1 MRICLLLLLL
11 TLPVLACLNET
22 EKDLNG
28 NDVPVEAGPGSYE
41 LPSFYRDWKEELA
54 GHEHKLKANPHDRGA
69 RNDRGVCL
77 AHLGRSREAL
87 ALFQQLER
95 EAPGVYGTAANMGT
109 CYELCGRDE
118 DALYWIRESIH
129 RNPDAHQGTE
139 WLHVKILEAKLALA
153 QDPNWLQS
161 HSVLGMDFGSK
172 VRPHYPRELS
182 TQVARDRV
190 RKALRYQLGE
200 RMPLVPPPDPVVAD
214 LLFDL
219 ANLAALMQSAHRG
232 EEVMQE
238 ALRYGPPLKS
248 LAKKRLAY
256 FGSFDKKE
264 EPAKPK
270 PKSGAKK
277 SPPAAAKQSWWR
289 PALAVLAILSLL
301 LGIGRLRR

>member
-1 MRICLLLLLL
+1 MRICLLILLL

-28 NDVPVEAGPGSYE
+28 NDVPVEPLSSE
-41 LPSFYRDWKEELA
+41 LWFDPRNWKEELA
-54 GHEHKLKANPHDRGA
+54 GHEQKLKANPHDRGA

-118 DALYWIRESIH
+118 DALYWIRQSIH

-153 QDPNWLQS
+153 HDPNWLQS

-172 VRPHYPRELS
+172 VRPHYPRGLS

-200 RMPLVPPPDPVVAD
+200 RMPLVPPPDPVVGD

-232 EEVMQE
+232 EEVMQD

-256 FGSFDKKE
+256 FGTFDKKE
-264 EPAKPK
+264 EPEEPK
-270 PKSGAKK
+270 PKSVAKK
-277 SPPAAAKQSWWR
+277 SPPAVGKQSWWR
-289 PALAVLAILSLL
+289 PSLAVLAILGLL
-301 LGIGRLRR
+301 LGIGRIRR